1 FPGSHANGFYGNSRS
16 RCRNDYTQEYRK
28 AAQPPPPDIFV
39 KRMKETP
46 SKHIFSKHDNRHAF
60 PGSATYFESGLG
72 RRRIEGSLPN
82 THNLIDWVPLKDE
95 LQRDRPLMSSYQSD
109 FRSENKVPQLLIH
122 HAQLQE
128 QPLQRTPSTTYQ
140 HQTRKGD
147 RTERF
152 GLGEGI
158 TLPLQ
163 PEYLPAHLLTTSVW
177 SQLRLGP
184 EETRGCEAG
193 SSAAALGKQGS
204 LSQLFSNEQRGS
216 SSGA

>member
-1 FPGSHANGFYGNSRS
+1 
-16 RCRNDYTQEYRK
+16 YTQEYRK

-140 HQTRKGD
+140 TAITPESRNTGVPALFRQDLPSLFPRPAEEMLLPFAT
-147 RTERF
+147 
-152 GLGEGI
+152 LGCTDWLREHGKNVGGV
-158 TLPLQ
+158 
-163 PEYLPAHLLTTSVW
+163 AFW
-177 SQLRLGP
+177 SI
-184 EETRGCEAG
+184 
-193 SSAAALGKQGS
+193 
-204 LSQLFSNEQRGS
+204 
-216 SSGA
+216 